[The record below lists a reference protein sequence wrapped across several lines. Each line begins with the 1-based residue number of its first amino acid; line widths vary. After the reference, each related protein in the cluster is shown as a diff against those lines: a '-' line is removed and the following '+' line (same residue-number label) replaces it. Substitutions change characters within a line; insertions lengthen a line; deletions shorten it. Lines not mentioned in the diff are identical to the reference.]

1 MTCCRNTTN
10 LLAINDNALLETYM
24 NCVQLISLSS
34 KKRENKLSAYYNIMS
49 SPIPFWSNSPTILFD
64 KSHFLEFY
72 PTSSMNFES
81 KLNALSRSIIVVTI
95 LGFLITSQ
103 LRVLFAGILTMM
115 GIFFLYKF
123 RKNRIISSA
132 TNSSSN
138 NKEPFTA
145 NNDPNNAHNKNPK
158 KNRQYNREK
167 NNQMTTDP
175 ITLEK
180 VLKSNYYDS
189 GKKNPLG
196 NVLLTEIGDDPNRKS
211 APPAFNPDV
220 YEDINSSVMKTIQ
233 YLNPSIKNTNK
244 QLFGDLWQ
252 NYEFENSTMRPFFST
267 ANTKVTQDQGAF
279 AQYLYGNMP
288 SCKEGDAFACVKA
301 NVRHEMI

>member
-1 MTCCRNTTN
+1 
-10 LLAINDNALLETYM
+10 
-24 NCVQLISLSS
+24 
-34 KKRENKLSAYYNIMS
+34 MS
-49 SPIPFWSNSPTILFD
+49 EPVPFWLNRHSVLFD
-64 KSHFLEFY
+64 KDHFLEFY
-72 PTSSMNFES
+72 PTSSMNFGQ
-81 KLNALSRSIIVVTI
+81 KMNAITRSIIVVT
-95 LGFLITSQ
+95 FLLLIIKMEIS
-103 LRVLFAGILTMM
+103 VVFAGALAISLIL
-115 GIFFLYKF
+115 ILY
-123 RKNRIISSA
+123 RYRQQQLISSA
-132 TNSSSN
+132 TRSTSN
-138 NKEPFTA
+138 KKEPFTT
-145 NNDPNNAHNKNPK
+145 NNDPNNAHNKNPR

-167 NNQMTTDP
+167 MKDTTTNP

-180 VLKSNYYDS
+180 VLKTNYYNSD
-189 GKKNPLG
+189 KKNPLG

-220 YEDINSSVMKTIQ
+220 YEDINSSVKKTIQ

-288 SCKEGDAFACVKA
+288 SCKEGDAFACIKA